1 MLIIRPG
8 DFSDDRVVALLRYHF
23 ESNRAVTPEGSA
35 HVLDLSAMQ
44 VPDISFWT
52 IWEDETP
59 LGQTLLGMGALKRL
73 NASEGEVKSMRT
85 YEHAQRQGVANAML
99 AHIVE
104 AARAGGLRRLYLETG
119 SFAYFRPARE
129 LYARHGFI
137 ECPPFGDYRPDP
149 NSTFMMR
156 ELS

>member
-8 DFSDDRVVALLRYHF
+8 DFSDARVVALLRYHF
-23 ESNRAVTPEGSA
+23 ESNRAATPEGSA

-44 VPDISFWT
+44 VPAIAFWT
-52 IWEDETP
+52 VWEGED
-59 LGQTLLGMGALKRL
+59 LLGMGALKRL
-73 NASEGEVKSMRT
+73 NAGEGEVKSMRT
-85 YEHAQRQGVANAML
+85 YEHAQRKGVANAML

-104 AARAGGLRRLYLETG
+104 AARVGGLRRLYLETG
-119 SFAYFRPARE
+119 SFEYFRPARE
-129 LYARHGFI
+129 LYARHGFS

-156 ELS
+156 DLA